1 MHVLALILALFQTS
15 AVAPPTAEVQD
26 AAPPTGPAVA
36 LDIVQAG
43 KPLGTV
49 TFVLRPDTAP
59 LSVANFLEYLRS
71 GHYDGTIFHR
81 VLPDFMIQGGG
92 FTPEMEEKPT
102 RPPIRNEARNRVR
115 NSRGTVAMARTN
127 APNSATAQ
135 FFINVRDNHSLDFGI
150 RGAGYAVFGRVID
163 GMDVVDRFK
172 NTPTTRR
179 GEHKQTP
186 TRPVVIQRAYEVE
199 AEESPGVT
207 ASPEDAA
214 VPPASPQG
222 TADPPKTH

>member
-1 MHVLALILALFQTS
+1 MHAFALILALAQAP
-15 AVAPPTAEVQD
+15 AVAPPTPEVQD
-26 AAPPTGPAVA
+26 AAPPAGPTVA

-43 KPLGTV
+43 QPLGTV
-49 TFVLRPDTAP
+49 TLVLRPDKAP
-59 LSVANFLEYLRS
+59 VSVANFLEYLRS

-81 VLPDFMIQGGG
+81 ILPDFMIQGGG

-150 RGAGYAVFGRVID
+150 RGAGYAVFGEVID
-163 GMDVVDRFK
+163 GMDVVDVIVM
-172 NTPTTRR
+172 TPTTRR
-179 GEHKQTP
+179 GQHPHTP
-186 TRPVVIQRAYEVE
+186 MRPVIIQRAYEVE
-199 AEESPGVT
+199 APKAE
-207 ASPEDAA
+207 PEA
-214 VPPASPQG
+214 PE
-222 TADPPKTH
+222 TADPGAAPRVAPEVEERER